1 MAGSNS
7 PTDALPPSVMIGAH
21 AVGPGRRVLIIAEAG
36 VNHDG
41 RAEDARA
48 LVDAAAGAGA
58 DFVKFQVFRAADLT
72 TRTADL
78 AAYQRSSAGPTSQQ
92 AMLQQLELDD
102 AAFAT
107 LATQCARRGVG
118 FLATPFGVDDV
129 ARLVRLHVPALKIAS
144 TDIDNTPL
152 LHAAAL
158 TRLPLI
164 VSTGTATAGEIAACI
179 SDLAAW
185 GAAQRTILLHC
196 VSSYPTP
203 VAAANLRRVGALA
216 MRYGL
221 PVGFSDH
228 TTSVAIAG
236 WAVAAGACVLEKH
249 LTLDRTRPGP
259 DHAVSLE
266 PAEFAAYVAAARE
279 AEAALGIGTLNAAD
293 LEADVRRV
301 ARKSIVARRDI
312 PAGAVLSAD
321 ALTVKRPGG
330 GLSPRQLAEIVGRR
344 TRVAIAADTMLAW
357 DMLA

>member
-1 MAGSNS
+1 MADSDS
-7 PTDALPPSVMIGAH
+7 PIDALPPAVMIGAH

-41 RAEDARA
+41 RAEDACA
-48 LVDAAAGAGA
+48 LVDAAADAGA
-58 DFVKFQVFRAADLT
+58 DFVKFQAFRAADLT

-78 AAYQRSSAGPTSQQ
+78 AAYQRSRAGPASQQ
-92 AMLQQLELDD
+92 ALLQQLELDD
-102 AAFAT
+102 GVFAT
-107 LATQCARRGVG
+107 LAARCAQRGVA
-118 FLATPFGVDDV
+118 FLATPFGVPDV
-129 ARLVRLHVPALKIAS
+129 QRLVRLHVPALKIAS

-164 VSTGTATAGEIAACI
+164 VSTGTATADEIAACVG
-179 SDLAAW
+179 DLATW
-185 GAAQRTILLHC
+185 GAAQHTVLLHC

-203 VAAANLRRVGALA
+203 VAAANLRRIGALA
-216 MRYGL
+216 THYGL

-228 TTSVAIAG
+228 TTSVVIAG

-266 PAEFAAYVAAARE
+266 PTAFATYVAAARE
-279 AEAALGIGTLNAAD
+279 AEAALGTGALDAAD
-293 LEADVRRV
+293 LEADVRQV
-301 ARKSIVARRDI
+301 ARKSIVARQDI
-312 PAGAVLSAD
+312 PAGAVISPD
-321 ALTVKRPGG
+321 WLTVKRPGG
-330 GLSPRQLAEIVGRR
+330 GLSPRQLAEVVGRR